1 MNDTLHRT
9 DTLNPFKNVTC
20 GKQKDYWV
28 EFQLLDELG
37 EPVANMPYRAIN
49 EATRTGYVA
58 EYAGQSDAQGVIR
71 LDGLHPLAIT
81 LKIEAAPLLE
91 QMQTRRLRA
100 VRPEPPRPGPGD
112 HTPLYGP
119 AFGLFADRGK
129 GACGRSWLPLLAYWS
144 VMRSKAY
151 V

>member
-49 EATRTGYVA
+49 EATR
-58 EYAGQSDAQGVIR
+58 
-71 LDGLHPLAIT
+71 
-81 LKIEAAPLLE
+81 
-91 QMQTRRLRA
+91 
-100 VRPEPPRPGPGD
+100 
-112 HTPLYGP
+112 
-119 AFGLFADRGK
+119 
-129 GACGRSWLPLLAYWS
+129 
-144 VMRSKAY
+144 
-151 V
+151 

>member
-49 EATRTGYVA
+49 EATRTGYGDVLR
-58 EYAGQSDAQGVIR
+58 GQPFVMPWRATPVRQV
-71 LDGLHPLAIT
+71 
-81 LKIEAAPLLE
+81 
-91 QMQTRRLRA
+91 LR
-100 VRPEPPRPGPGD
+100 VR
-112 HTPLYGP
+112 
-119 AFGLFADRGK
+119 
-129 GACGRSWLPLLAYWS
+129 
-144 VMRSKAY
+144 V
-151 V
+151 